1 MLPNIEWNVNLENHR
16 QRVEETGLDFSGRD
30 STEINTQKV
39 NDYQT
44 SLNNYYKMIVDN
56 YNVASSTSNNID
68 SIEKKFEADKEQ
80 YRKKHDKDLQNIDLR
95 HRQFQILQYD
105 NFIKQQTVHLLYVL
119 IVFLVI
125 CSLVIGLNL
134 FFGLNKTVLTGIIIL
149 LIGFYILYLIKT
161 LVVDDININ
170 VYDQNELDFNKPT
183 NAEIASGKSYSEK
196 INELSGNSKCNNNL
210 NVLGVQE
217 DVDNTLEQEIINE
230 ICAGG
235 NLNSSGELKLSCS

>member
-1 MLPNIEWNVNLENHR
+1 MKDIEWDNQIRELKSKAGTLTDASRSNVY
-16 QRVEETGLDFSGRD
+16 V
-30 STEINTQKV
+30 TEYKE
-39 NDYQT
+39 
-44 SLNNYYKMIVDN
+44 SLLNYYQMILDN
-56 YNVASSTSNNID
+56 YKNIYKIKGNIAGIKD
-68 SIEKKFEADKEQ
+68 EFVRDKKE
-80 YRKKHDKDLQNIDLR
+80 YRKKHDKDLKDIDLR

-170 VYDQNELDFNKPT
+170 VYDNHELDFNKPT
-183 NAEIASGKSYSEK
+183 NAEIARGKSYSNK
-196 INELSGNSKCNNNL
+196 IKELSGNSKCNNKQT
-210 NVLGVQE
+210 VLGVKK
-217 DVDNTLEQEIINE
+217 DVDNKEEQRIIDE
-230 ICAGG
+230 ICTGD
-235 NLNSSGELKLSCS
+235 NLRNKDELSFCQ

>member
-1 MLPNIEWNVNLENHR
+1 MPSNTEWTQQIASLKASANSLTTATSSSN
-16 QRVEETGLDFSGRD
+16 QVEEYKD
-30 STEINTQKV
+30 SLLKYYEMI
-39 NDYQT
+39 
-44 SLNNYYKMIVDN
+44 LNNYK
-56 YNVASSTSNNID
+56 NVNKIQGNID
-68 SIEKKFEADKEQ
+68 RIKGEFETDKKE
-80 YRKKHDKDLQNIDLR
+80 YRKKHDQDLQDIDLR

-170 VYDQNELDFNKPT
+170 VYDNHELDFNKPT
-183 NAEIASGKSYSEK
+183 NAEIARGKSYSNK
-196 INELSGNSKCNNNL
+196 IKELSGNSKCNNKQT
-210 NVLGVQE
+210 VLGVQE
-217 DVDNTLEQEIINE
+217 DIDNTEEQRIIDE

-235 NLNSSGELKLSCS
+235 NLNSSGELKLSCPQS

>member
-1 MLPNIEWNVNLENHR
+1 MLPNVEWNENLENHR
-16 QRVEETGLDFSGRD
+16 QSVEETGLAFSGQD
-30 STEINTQKV
+30 SAAINTKKV
-39 NDYQT
+39 NDYQN

-68 SIEKKFEADKEQ
+68 SIEKKFEADKLE

-125 CSLVIGLNL
+125 CSLIIGLNL

-161 LVVDDININ
+161 LVIDDININ
-170 VYDQNELDFNKPT
+170 VYDQHELDFNKPT
-183 NAEIASGKSYSEK
+183 NAEIAKGKSYSEK
-196 INELSGNSKCNNNL
+196 INELSGNSKCNNKQTI
-210 NVLGVQE
+210 LGVQE

-230 ICAGG
+230 ICAG
-235 NLNSSGELKLSCS
+235 NELSSKPDFCS

>member
-1 MLPNIEWNVNLENHR
+1 MPSNTEWTQQIASLKASANSLTTATSSSN
-16 QRVEETGLDFSGRD
+16 QVEEYKD
-30 STEINTQKV
+30 SLLKYYEMI
-39 NDYQT
+39 
-44 SLNNYYKMIVDN
+44 LNNYK
-56 YNVASSTSNNID
+56 NVNKIQGNIAG
-68 SIEKKFEADKEQ
+68 IENEFVREKEQ
-80 YRKKHDKDLQNIDLR
+80 YKKKHDQDLQDIDLR

-170 VYDQNELDFNKPT
+170 VYDNHELDFNKPT
-183 NAEIASGKSYSEK
+183 NAEIASGKSYSNK
-196 INELSGNSKCNNNL
+196 INDLSGISKCNNKL
-210 NVLGVQE
+210 TVLGVQ
-217 DVDNTLEQEIINE
+217 
-230 ICAGG
+230 
-235 NLNSSGELKLSCS
+235 

>member
-1 MLPNIEWNVNLENHR
+1 MKDIEWDNQIASLKASANSLTDASRSNVY
-16 QRVEETGLDFSGRD
+16 V
-30 STEINTQKV
+30 TEYKE
-39 NDYQT
+39 
-44 SLNNYYKMIVDN
+44 SLLNYYQMILDN
-56 YNVASSTSNNID
+56 YKNIYKIKGNID
-68 SIEKKFEADKEQ
+68 RIKGEFETEKEQ
-80 YRKKHDKDLQNIDLR
+80 YKKKQDNDLQDIDLR

-170 VYDQNELDFNKPT
+170 VYDQHELDFNKPT
-183 NAEIASGKSYSEK
+183 NAEIAKGKSYSNK
-196 INELSGNSKCNNNL
+196 IKELSGNSKCNNKQT
-210 NVLGVQE
+210 VSGVKK
-217 DVDNTLEQEIINE
+217 DVDNTEEQRIIDE
-230 ICAGG
+230 ICKDG
-235 NLNSSGELKLSCS
+235 NTNFENGIKPDFCP

>member
-1 MLPNIEWNVNLENHR
+1 MASNTEWTQQIASLKASANSLTTATSSSN
-16 QRVEETGLDFSGRD
+16 QVEEYKD
-30 STEINTQKV
+30 SLLKYYEMI
-39 NDYQT
+39 
-44 SLNNYYKMIVDN
+44 LNNYK
-56 YNVASSTSNNID
+56 NVNKIHGNIAG
-68 SIEKKFEADKEQ
+68 IEVEFVRDKKE
-80 YRKKHDKDLQNIDLR
+80 YRKKHDQDLQDIDLR

-170 VYDQNELDFNKPT
+170 VYDNHELDFNKPT
-183 NAEIASGKSYSEK
+183 NAEIARGKSYSNK
-196 INELSGNSKCNNNL
+196 IKELSGNSKCNNKQT
-210 NVLGVQE
+210 VLGVQE
-217 DVDNTLEQEIINE
+217 DIDNTEEQRIIDE

-235 NLNSSGELKLSCS
+235 NLNSSGELKLSCPQS

>member
-1 MLPNIEWNVNLENHR
+1 MASNTEWTQQIASLKASANSLTTATSSSN
-16 QRVEETGLDFSGRD
+16 QVEEYKD
-30 STEINTQKV
+30 SLLKYYEMI
-39 NDYQT
+39 
-44 SLNNYYKMIVDN
+44 LNNYK
-56 YNVASSTSNNID
+56 NVNKIHGNIAG
-68 SIEKKFEADKEQ
+68 IEVEFVRDKKE
-80 YRKKHDKDLQNIDLR
+80 YRKKHDQDLQDIDLR

-170 VYDQNELDFNKPT
+170 VYDNHELDFNKPT
-183 NAEIASGKSYSEK
+183 NAEIARGKSYSNK
-196 INELSGNSKCNNNL
+196 IKELSGNSKCNNKQT
-210 NVLGVQE
+210 VSGVKK
-217 DVDNTLEQEIINE
+217 DVDNTEEQRIIDE

-235 NLNSSGELKLSCS
+235 NLNSSGELKLSCPQS

>member
-1 MLPNIEWNVNLENHR
+1 MRSNTEWTQQIASLKASANSLTTASSSSSNQVKEYK
-16 QRVEETGLDFSGRD
+16 D
-30 STEINTQKV
+30 SLLKYYEMI
-39 NDYQT
+39 
-44 SLNNYYKMIVDN
+44 LNNYKNIYKIKG
-56 YNVASSTSNNID
+56 NITD
-68 SIEKKFEADKEQ
+68 IENEFVREKEQ
-80 YRKKHDKDLQNIDLR
+80 YKKKQDNDLKDIDLR

-170 VYDQNELDFNKPT
+170 VYDNHELDFNKPT
-183 NAEIASGKSYSEK
+183 NAEIARGKSYSNK
-196 INELSGNSKCNNNL
+196 IKELSGNSKCNNKQT
-210 NVLGVQE
+210 VSGVQK
-217 DVDNTLEQEIINE
+217 DVDNKEEQRIIDE
-230 ICAGG
+230 ICKDG
-235 NLNSSGELKLSCS
+235 NTNFENGIKPDFCP

>member
-1 MLPNIEWNVNLENHR
+1 MKDIEWDNQIRELKSKAGTLTAASR
-16 QRVEETGLDFSGRD
+16 S
-30 STEINTQKV
+30 
-39 NDYQT
+39 NDYVT
-44 SLNNYYKMIVDN
+44 EYKESLLNYYQMILDN
-56 YNVASSTSNNID
+56 YKNIYKIKGNITD
-68 SIEKKFEADKEQ
+68 IEDEFVREKKK
-80 YRKKHDKDLQNIDLR
+80 YRKKHDQDLQDIDLR

-170 VYDQNELDFNKPT
+170 VYDNHELDFNKPT
-183 NAEIASGKSYSEK
+183 NAEIARGKSYSNK
-196 INELSGNSKCNNNL
+196 IKELSGNSKCNNNL
-210 NVLGVQE
+210 NVEDLGVQV
-217 DVDNTLEQEIINE
+217 DIDNTEEQRIIDE
-230 ICAGG
+230 ICKDE
-235 NLNSSGELKLSCS
+235 NTNFENSIKPDFCQ

>member
-1 MLPNIEWNVNLENHR
+1 MRSNTEWTQQIASLKASANSLTTASSSSSNQVKEYK
-16 QRVEETGLDFSGRD
+16 D
-30 STEINTQKV
+30 SLLKYYEMI
-39 NDYQT
+39 
-44 SLNNYYKMIVDN
+44 LNNYKNIYKIKG
-56 YNVASSTSNNID
+56 NITD
-68 SIEKKFEADKEQ
+68 IENEFVREKEQ
-80 YRKKHDKDLQNIDLR
+80 YKKKQDNDLKDIDLR

-170 VYDQNELDFNKPT
+170 VYDNHELDFNKPT
-183 NAEIASGKSYSEK
+183 NAEIARGKSYSNK
-196 INELSGNSKCNNNL
+196 IKELSGNSKCNNKQT
-210 NVLGVQE
+210 VSGVKK

>member
-1 MLPNIEWNVNLENHR
+1 MASNTEWTQQIASLKASANSLTTATSSSN
-16 QRVEETGLDFSGRD
+16 QVEEYKD
-30 STEINTQKV
+30 SLLKYYEMI
-39 NDYQT
+39 
-44 SLNNYYKMIVDN
+44 LNNYK
-56 YNVASSTSNNID
+56 NVNKIHGNIAG
-68 SIEKKFEADKEQ
+68 IEVEFVRDKKE
-80 YRKKHDKDLQNIDLR
+80 YRKKHDQDLQDIDLR

-170 VYDQNELDFNKPT
+170 VYDNHELDFNKPT
-183 NAEIASGKSYSEK
+183 NAEIARGKSYSNK
-196 INELSGNSKCNNNL
+196 IKELSGNSKCNNKQTI
-210 NVLGVQE
+210 LGVQE

-235 NLNSSGELKLSCS
+235 NLNSSGELKLSCPQS

>member
-1 MLPNIEWNVNLENHR
+1 MRGNTEWTQQIASLKASANSLTTATSSSSN
-16 QRVEETGLDFSGRD
+16 QVEEYKD
-30 STEINTQKV
+30 SLLKYYEMI
-39 NDYQT
+39 
-44 SLNNYYKMIVDN
+44 LNNYK
-56 YNVASSTSNNID
+56 NVNKIQGNID
-68 SIEKKFEADKEQ
+68 RIKGEFETEKEQ
-80 YRKKHDKDLQNIDLR
+80 YKKKHDKDLQDIDLR

-170 VYDQNELDFNKPT
+170 VYDNHELDFNKPT
-183 NAEIASGKSYSEK
+183 NAEIARGKSYSNK
-196 INELSGNSKCNNNL
+196 IKELSGNSKCNNKQT
-210 NVLGVQE
+210 VLGVQE
-217 DVDNTLEQEIINE
+217 DIDNTEEQRIIDE
-230 ICAGG
+230 ICKDG
-235 NLNSSGELKLSCS
+235 NTNFENGIKPDFCQ

>member
-1 MLPNIEWNVNLENHR
+1 MPSNTEWTQQIASLKASANSLTTATSSSN
-16 QRVEETGLDFSGRD
+16 QVEEYKD
-30 STEINTQKV
+30 SLLKYYEMI
-39 NDYQT
+39 
-44 SLNNYYKMIVDN
+44 LNNYK
-56 YNVASSTSNNID
+56 NVNKIQGNIAG
-68 SIEKKFEADKEQ
+68 IENEFVREKEQ
-80 YRKKHDKDLQNIDLR
+80 YKKKHDQDLQDIDLR

-170 VYDQNELDFNKPT
+170 VYDNHELDFNKPT
-183 NAEIASGKSYSEK
+183 NAEIARGKSYSNK
-196 INELSGNSKCNNNL
+196 IKELSGNSKCNNKQT
-210 NVLGVQE
+210 VLGVQE
-217 DVDNTLEQEIINE
+217 DIDNTEEQRIIDE
-230 ICAGG
+230 ICTGD
-235 NLNSSGELKLSCS
+235 NLRNKDELSFCPQS

>member
-1 MLPNIEWNVNLENHR
+1 MKDIEWDNQIRELKSKAG
-16 QRVEETGLDFSGRD
+16 TLTDAS
-30 STEINTQKV
+30 
-39 NDYQT
+39 NDYVT
-44 SLNNYYKMIVDN
+44 EYKESLLNYYQMILDN
-56 YNVASSTSNNID
+56 YKNIYKIKGNITG
-68 SIEKKFEADKEQ
+68 IEKEFETEKKK
-80 YRKKHDKDLQNIDLR
+80 YRKKQDNDLKDIDLR

-170 VYDQNELDFNKPT
+170 VYDNHELDFNKPT
-183 NAEIASGKSYSEK
+183 NAEIARGKSYSNK
-196 INELSGNSKCNNNL
+196 IKELSGNSKCNNKQT
-210 NVLGVQE
+210 VLGVQ
-217 DVDNTLEQEIINE
+217 
-230 ICAGG
+230 
-235 NLNSSGELKLSCS
+235 